1 MIDDSTLSPELI
13 LTYVPRWPLI
23 VNLLSACFCFGC
35 SATFH
40 QFQITSHSV
49 RKILHKFDL
58 GGICFLIMGSGIPLC
73 WYPFACEPTHHARNV
88 FLAVLTISSCTTFL
102 MIMIPAISKP
112 KFRPLRVALF
122 ITLGVSDV
130 VPFIYLKNYS

>member
-1 MIDDSTLSPELI
+1 M
-13 LTYVPRWPLI
+13 
-23 VNLLSACFCFGC
+23 
-35 SATFH
+35 
-40 QFQITSHSV
+40 
-49 RKILHKFDL
+49 
-58 GGICFLIMGSGIPLC
+58 IMGSGIPLC

-130 VPFIYLKNYS
+130 VPFIYLKNYSNEGDILLNSTMPWVLGVLFYVGGALLYVFRFPEKYFPKMFDKLGTSH